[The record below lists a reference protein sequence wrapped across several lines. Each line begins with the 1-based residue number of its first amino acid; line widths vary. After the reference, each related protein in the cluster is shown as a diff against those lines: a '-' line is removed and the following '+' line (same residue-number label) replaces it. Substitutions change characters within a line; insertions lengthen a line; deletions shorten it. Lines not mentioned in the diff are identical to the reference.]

1 MASLDILCF
10 NSFNLKNKIMKIEHS
25 KIFLGPSKVLENISW
40 LINICLKYFK
50 TAHKNP
56 PAPSPTY
63 FMYGPLMHSLIPSIW
78 IPNYFASSINT
89 SKAATSFH
97 LNYHHLL
104 KSLSVALLVESS
116 QDLNNLY
123 GRLLLIIN
131 SQNLLSHIK
140 FSCH

>member
-10 NSFNLKNKIMKIEHS
+10 NSFMKIEHS

-78 IPNYFASSINT
+78 IPNYFATSINT

-97 LNYHHLL
+97 LNSHHLL